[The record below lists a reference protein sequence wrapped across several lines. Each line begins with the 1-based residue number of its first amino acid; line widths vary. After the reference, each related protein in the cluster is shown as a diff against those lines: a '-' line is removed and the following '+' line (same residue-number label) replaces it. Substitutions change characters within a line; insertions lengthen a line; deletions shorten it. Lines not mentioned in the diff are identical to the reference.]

1 MRTGYRLMLELN
13 HSYNMDCMQGMAQFP
28 DGYFDL
34 AVVDPPYGG
43 AGNVFKC
50 SDKTRFGGRFDR
62 YRSTAPAVQNL
73 AGGGYSITRT
83 GGAWAAKYGK
93 KIIAWDNAPRPEYFD
108 ELFRVSKQQIIWGG
122 NYFDLPP
129 CRCFLIWNKPN
140 IPTDFTMAQCEFAWC
155 SLNENAKLILLS
167 STRSKDAKHWHPTEK
182 PISLYDWIFRLFCHP
197 GDKILDTHL
206 GSGNSRKAAYD
217 AGLDFI
223 GFEVDP
229 EYYAKGCADFD
240 AYAAQQSL
248 FRQAAAESAGE
259 QLCLL

>member
-1 MRTGYRLMLELN
+1 M
-13 HSYNMDCMQGMAQFP
+13 
-28 DGYFDL
+28 
-34 AVVDPPYGG
+34 
-43 AGNVFKC
+43 
-50 SDKTRFGGRFDR
+50 
-62 YRSTAPAVQNL
+62 
-73 AGGGYSITRT
+73 
-83 GGAWAAKYGK
+83 
-93 KIIAWDNAPRPEYFD
+93 
-108 ELFRVSKQQIIWGG
+108 FRVSKQQIIWGG
-122 NYFDLPP
+122 NYFNLPP

-140 IPTDFTMAQCEFAWC
+140 IPADFTMAQCEFAWC
-155 SLNENAKLILLS
+155 SLNENAKLISLS
-167 STRSKDAKHWHPTEK
+167 STRSKGAKHWHPTEK
-182 PISLYDWIFRLFCHP
+182 PIGLYDWIFRLFCHP